1 MGKPILQFE
10 CSTANLDRH
19 YSQFPFG
26 FTYQADEVDPTSQP
40 DSTFQY
46 ASETQ
51 AQAHAPV
58 QGYHDAQV
66 APGFFIP
73 IQQQQNPITL
83 QHHGVPHMLP
93 SQITAPEPTYLD
105 GPMTF
110 SAQANLSRQVSHSS
124 SSQYGS
130 PYPQAQ
136 ALPDPRKRS
145 RQESLAMDHGGMQDM
160 QTQQPNQGGIEPVY
174 QFAQSGQQSQQ
185 QVGPLGWRLETR
197 QQPPSTSKTTSAQ
210 SNQSPIKERRDT
222 HQYQHHH
229 RLPDQSPSAKSPRL
243 ENVDLGT
250 PEREGSH
257 VNLVG
262 TKGMPEPAAKPK
274 GPKLKFT
281 PEDDTLLV
289 ELKET
294 TNMTWKQ
301 IADFFPGRSSGT
313 LQVRYCTKLKAKT
326 VDWSDD
332 MVCIVLTDDMI
343 LHSY

>member
-1 MGKPILQFE
+1 M
-10 CSTANLDRH
+10 
-19 YSQFPFG
+19 
-26 FTYQADEVDPTSQP
+26 
-40 DSTFQY
+40 
-46 ASETQ
+46 
-51 AQAHAPV
+51 
-58 QGYHDAQV
+58 
-66 APGFFIP
+66 
-73 IQQQQNPITL
+73 TL
-83 QHHGVPHMLP
+83 QHHGVPHILP

-105 GPMTF
+105 GHLNF
-110 SAQANLSRQVSHSS
+110 SAQAHPSRQVSHGS

-136 ALPDPRKRS
+136 ALPGSHKRG
-145 RQESLAMDHGGMQDM
+145 RQESLAMGHGGMQDM
-160 QTQQPNQGGIEPVY
+160 QNQQTNQGGVEPVY
-174 QFAQSGQQSQQ
+174 HFTPSGQRSQQ
-185 QVGPLGWRLETR
+185 QAGNLGMRMETR
-197 QQPPSTSKTTSAQ
+197 HQPSTTSNTTSVQ
-210 SNQSPIKERRDT
+210 SDQSPVQERRDT

-229 RLPDQSPSAKSPRL
+229 RLPDQSPPAKSPKL
-243 ENVDLGT
+243 DNTSLVT

-262 TKGMPEPAAKPK
+262 TEGMPEPAARPK

-332 MVCIVLTDDMI
+332 MVCMVLTTDMI
-343 LHSY
+343 PHPFY